1 MLAQAANSQS
11 RPQAIT
17 GAVNSRSLRVCA
29 SIAIGI
35 VATGLCWLALNA
47 HGPNVGKSG
56 HVFYGGDFGW
66 NHMAARE
73 FLQGVDPY
81 RHPPAEDYAPYPFP
95 AVIFAMPFLVLPPVI
110 AASVFFGI
118 SSGLMAYG
126 LLANGWAS
134 LLVFTCCPFWIAL
147 QWAQW
152 TPLIVA
158 SAFFSFLA
166 ITVCIKPQI
175 SLPVVLTHLNKV
187 AIISAFSL
195 LAVSLILYPSWP
207 WRWLKSL
214 SGYQAYC
221 ALLTIPG
228 PLLLLAFKRWRDPD
242 ARLLLLASIFPQRW
256 LYDGLILWLIP
267 KTRKE
272 FLYTALVSWTA
283 LAWLLLRNT
292 DSLIERGAVLTLSF
306 HVPMLITILRRPRK
320 YLPETAR

>member
-1 MLAQAANSQS
+1 VLAEAANSGS
-11 RPQAIT
+11 RQRAVT
-17 GAVNSRSLRVCA
+17 GAANSRSLRICV
-29 SIAIGI
+29 SVGIGI
-35 VATGLCWLALNA
+35 VAAGLCWLTLNA
-47 HGPNVGKSG
+47 HGPSIGTAG
-56 HVFYGGDFGW
+56 EAIYGGDFGW
-66 NHMAARE
+66 IYNAARE

-81 RHPPAEDYAPYPFP
+81 RHPPAKDYAPYPFP
-95 AVIFAMPFLVLPPVI
+95 ALVFAMPFLALPPVI

-126 LLANGWAS
+126 FSKNDWTRLLA
-134 LLVFTCCPFWIAL
+134 FTCCPYWIAL

-175 SLPVVLTHLNKV
+175 ALPVVLTHLNKV
-187 AIISAFSL
+187 AIISAFSF
-195 LAVSLILYPSWP
+195 LAVSLVLYPSWP

-272 FLYTALVSWTA
+272 FLYTALASWAA

-306 HVPMLITILRRPRK
+306 HVPMLITILRRPPPK
-320 YLPETAR
+320 LPD

>member
-1 MLAQAANSQS
+1 MFAQGANSES
-11 RPQAIT
+11 RQRVIT
-17 GAVNSRSLRVCA
+17 GAANSRSLRVCA
-29 SIAIGI
+29 SIGIGI
-35 VATGLCWLALNA
+35 VATGLCWLVLNA
-47 HGPNVGKSG
+47 HGPSIGTSG
-56 HVFYGGDFGW
+56 EAIYGGDFGW
-66 NHMAARE
+66 IYNAARE

-81 RHPPAEDYAPYPFP
+81 RHPPAKDYAPYPFP
-95 AVIFAMPFLVLPPVI
+95 ALVFAMPFLVLPPVI
-110 AASVFFGI
+110 AAAVSFGI

-126 LLANGWAS
+126 LSAHGWIRLLA
-134 LLVFTCCPFWIAL
+134 FTCCPYWIAL

-158 SAFFSFLA
+158 AAFFSFLA

-175 SLPVVLTHLNKV
+175 ALPVVLTHLNKV

-195 LAVSLILYPSWP
+195 LALSLILYPSWP

-272 FLYTALVSWTA
+272 FLYTALASWAA

-306 HVPMLITILRRPRK
+306 HVPMLITILRRPPAK
-320 YLPETAR
+320 LPD